1 MKRCDELERKLR
13 YFSGEIDKFD
23 LEIASAGNVDAFLN
37 APHHVVSGSSGE
49 ASKSTGAQLLE
60 GLETELEGY
69 EAQLRELN
77 SYSEKLT
84 IEYNQKVELLG
95 TGKRRRREIVCL
107 ITFSVSNPWYV
118 TFRR

>member
-13 YFSGEIDKFD
+13 YFSEEIDKFD

-37 APHHVVSGSSGE
+37 SPPAISGVGE
-49 ASKSTGAQLLE
+49 GSKPTGSQLLE
-60 GLETELEGY
+60 SLETELEGY

>member
-37 APHHVVSGSSGE
+37 SPPVISGVGE
-49 ASKSTGAQLLE
+49 ASKPTGSQLLE